1 MPDTKANV
9 LVVDDEPLVR
19 TAMSLVL
26 AEIGYR
32 VHSADDGF
40 SALREIRQ
48 EMPDIL
54 LTDLNMPGMSGFELL
69 SVVHRRFP
77 AVHKIAM
84 SGAFFGSEVPSGASA
99 DAFYQKG
106 TGMNALLQAPRHAA
120 SSKTARSPA
129 FHLRG
134 ASLDSS
140 QRSRLRPG
148 DMRYHLL
155 PGVPAE
161 LSPGP
166 RRLRRPRARNRLHPL
181 PQFDPVRNRPALDR
195 MNV

>member
-48 EMPDIL
+48 EMPTSCSPTSTCRDVRL
-54 LTDLNMPGMSGFELL
+54 ELL
-69 SVVHRRFP
+69 SVSPSPVS

-84 SGAFFGSEVPSGASA
+84 SGAFFDSEVPSGASA

-106 TGMNALLQAPRHAA
+106 TGMNALLQA
-120 SSKTARSPA
+120 SARC
-129 FHLRG
+129 LK
-134 ASLDSS
+134 
-140 QRSRLRPG
+140 
-148 DMRYHLL
+148 
-155 PGVPAE
+155 
-161 LSPGP
+161 
-166 RRLRRPRARNRLHPL
+166 
-181 PQFDPVRNRPALDR
+181 
-195 MNV
+195 

>member
-69 SVVHRRFP
+69 SVLHRRFP

-106 TGMNALLQAPRHAA
+106 TGMNALLQALGTLPQVKRRAPQPSISAA
-120 SSKTARSPA
+120 PLWIHRNGHGSAPETCVTIPARSACGA
-129 FHLRG
+129 FPRPSTTPTAPCAKPT
-134 ASLDSS
+134 ASTAAVRSS
-140 QRSRLRPG
+140 TQSSSP
-148 DMRYHLL
+148 
-155 PGVPAE
+155 
-161 LSPGP
+161 LSG
-166 RRLRRPRARNRLHPL
+166 
-181 PQFDPVRNRPALDR
+181 
-195 MNV
+195 